1 VFAGL
6 HFPSEVQRN
15 REVNL
20 CIRAEQW
27 VL

>member
-20 CIRAEQW
+20 CIRAEQ
-27 VL
+27 